1 MYTEVDETEEER
13 DGPYMERK
21 DENPLYEP
29 ATNDDA
35 GLNPI
40 YDRFV
45 FLNKKC
51 LFKLHLSC
59 KASAVTDQGKKVFH
73 LFDCPTQVR
82 CQ

>member
-1 MYTEVDETEEER
+1 MYTEVDETEKER
-13 DGPYMERK
+13 DGPYMEQR
-21 DENPLYEP
+21 DDNPLYEP

-35 GLNPI
+35 GLNLI

-51 LFKLHLSC
+51 LFKLHLSY
-59 KASAVTDQGKKVFH
+59 KASVVTDQGKKVFH
-73 LFDCPTQVR
+73 LFDCATQVR